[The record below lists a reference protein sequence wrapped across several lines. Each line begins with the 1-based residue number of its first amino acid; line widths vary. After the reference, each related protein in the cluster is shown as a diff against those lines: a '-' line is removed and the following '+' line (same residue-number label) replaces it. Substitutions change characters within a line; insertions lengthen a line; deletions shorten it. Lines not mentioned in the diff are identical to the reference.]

1 MVTGRPRR
9 AMHQT
14 PKKNTPRLNPP
25 TGMTL
30 VGTNTRSLPW
40 GSVHLHSWGRGRA
53 VPADP
58 YRGPDN
64 ARGSTSRRHQKGS
77 TDEPKKRV
85 RPTASLKPVLASR
98 NGHHLEVFPFF
109 CYTGPQAGASFLK
122 PKWVSKN
129 QLLDNFFGLALAA
142 CRTFF

>member
-1 MVTGRPRR
+1 MVTGRARR

-14 PKKNTPRLNPP
+14 QKTNTPRLNPP

-30 VGTNTRSLPW
+30 VERTPAPFHRTLSIFTLGA
-40 GSVHLHSWGRGRA
+40 GA
-53 VPADP
+53 VRLQPTHTVGLITLVGAP
-58 YRGPDN
+58 PG
-64 ARGSTSRRHQKGS
+64 ATKKGVS
-77 TDEPKKRV
+77 MNPKKRV

-98 NGHHLEVFPFF
+98 NEHHLGAFPFF

-122 PKWVSKN
+122 PKWVSKS